1 MDPEYAAQLPL
12 STPPPR
18 RRAPGL
24 RARGWLVL
32 GALAAFVLV
41 LAVISAIEV
50 ARFDVASLARH
61 TPQRT
66 ALMRQRVA
74 EAARDGRS
82 YSIDVRTVPYERISP
97 LLRRAVLIAEDDA
110 FYSHDGLDWNE
121 IKRSAKADWQK
132 GRVVRGGSTITQQL
146 AKNLFLGSEVSLT
159 RKLREAFLAIRIE
172 KALDKRR
179 IFELYLNR
187 IEWGNGIFGIE
198 AAARRYFGVSASS
211 LSPRQAVLLAA
222 VIINPIRY
230 SVLSPAP
237 RIERRAKIIASRM
250 RRRGYLSPNDYYA
263 AIAQPPPATLAA
275 APGST
280 ASDRSDLPP
289 RLVPVLPTEPA
300 RDPLDTA
307 TDTTAVDSGGP

>member
-1 MDPEYAAQLPL
+1 MDPEYAAELPL
-12 STPPPR
+12 SPPPR
-18 RRAPGL
+18 PARRGI
-24 RARGWLVL
+24 RARWWLLL
-32 GALAAFVLV
+32 GALAAFVIV

-50 ARFDVASLARH
+50 TRFDVARLARH

-66 ALMRQRVA
+66 ALMRQRIA
-74 EAARDGRS
+74 EAAKDGRP

-121 IKRSAKADWQK
+121 IKRSAKTDWEK

-159 RKLREAFLAIRIE
+159 RKLREAFLAIRLE

-198 AAARRYFGVSASS
+198 AAARRYFGVSAGA

-230 SVLSPAP
+230 SVLAPAA

-250 RRRGYLSPNDYYA
+250 RRRGYLSENDYYA
-263 AIAQPPPATLAA
+263 AIAQPPPALAA
-275 APGST
+275 ASGAT
-280 ASDRSDLPP
+280 DRSDLPP
-289 RLVPVLPTEPA
+289 TLVPVLPTEPA
-300 RDPLDTA
+300 LDPLDTA
-307 TDTTAVDSGGP
+307 SDTTAVDSGGR